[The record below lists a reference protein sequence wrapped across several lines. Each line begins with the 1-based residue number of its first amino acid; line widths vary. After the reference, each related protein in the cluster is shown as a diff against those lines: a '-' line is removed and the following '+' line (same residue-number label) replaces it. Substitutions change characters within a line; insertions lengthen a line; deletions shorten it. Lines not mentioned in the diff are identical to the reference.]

1 MAGFDKLKLNKQL
14 IKSATEAGYAV
25 PKEIQQKTLTRII
38 GGQDI
43 IAIAPEGFGKTTA
56 YILGTLNRFNYSPEG
71 VPKVLILVPEKEDV
85 LAVIEQFELL
95 NKNNSIAIVGLY
107 VTPGTEAQMDAL
119 ADGADIVVA
128 TPDRARAIYL
138 KLALNLNKMELL
150 IIDDADRMI
159 KKGMQLPITELANSI
174 GKCQHLVFTDV
185 MHSRIEKLVAPFMN
199 LPAIIEVEA
208 LEESP
213 VKTHQQ
219 LLYNVPNFPTKV
231 NLLNLFMYDEEV
243 FTKAVVFVNKQA
255 TAEKV
260 FQSLNRR
267 IQDAVGYFKPR
278 FFDVKGFNT
287 VADFKA
293 EADARVLIVVTEN
306 EDAIELDGIPFL
318 IHFDLPAD
326 KETYIQRVTN
336 NNTNSEDETLALTF
350 ATDLDLS
357 LVKRIEQATG
367 KKMQPA
373 ALPDDL
379 VIVNDVKPKAT
390 PTKQSTKTTE
400 PETGAAF
407 HEKKA
412 SNNKNYNFSSGQ
424 KAKMNMKKKHG

>member
-14 IKSATEAGYAV
+14 IRSVTELGYDT
-25 PKEIQQKTLTRII
+25 PKEVQQKTLTRIT

-43 IAIAPEGFGKTTA
+43 IAIAPEGFGKTTT
-56 YILGTLNRFNYSPEG
+56 YVLGTLNRFNYAPEG

-85 LAVIEQFELL
+85 LSVTELFDRL
-95 NKNNSIAIVGLY
+95 NKNTSIAIVGLY

-138 KLALNLNKMELL
+138 KLGLNLNKIELF
-150 IIDDADRMI
+150 IVDDADRML

-185 MHSRIEKLVAPFMN
+185 MHSKLEKVLSPFMK
-199 LPAIIEVEA
+199 LPATIEVEA
-208 LEESP
+208 LEETP
-213 VKTHQQ
+213 LAVYQQ
-219 LLYNVPNFPTKV
+219 LLYNVPNFATKL
-231 NLLNLFMYDEEV
+231 NLLNLFMYDDEV
-243 FTKAVVFVNKQA
+243 FTKAVVFVNNQA

-267 IQDAVGYFKPR
+267 MNDAIGYLNPQ
-278 FFDVKGFNT
+278 FFDVKGFKT
-287 VADFKA
+287 TAEFKA
-293 EADARVLIVVTEN
+293 EAEARALIVVGETE
-306 EDAIELDGIPFL
+306 ETLDLSGIPFL
-318 IHFDLPAD
+318 VHFDLPQEN
-326 KETYIQRVTN
+326 ETYINRVTN
-336 NNTNSEDETLALTF
+336 TTGDDETIALTF

-357 LVKRIEQATG
+357 EIKKIEQATG
-367 KKMQPA
+367 KKMQAA

-379 VIVNDVKPKAT
+379 VIVNDAKPK
-390 PTKQSTKTTE
+390 PTKQSTKSNE
-400 PETGAAF
+400 PEVGAAF

>member
-14 IKSATEAGYAV
+14 IRSVTELGYDT
-25 PKEIQQKTLTRII
+25 PKEVQQKTLTRIT

-43 IAIAPEGFGKTTA
+43 IAIAPEGFGKTTT
-56 YILGTLNRFNYSPEG
+56 YVLGTLNRFNYAPEG

-85 LAVIEQFELL
+85 LAVMELFERL
-95 NKNNSIAIVGLY
+95 NKNTAISIVGLY
-107 VTPGTEAQMDAL
+107 VAPGTEAQMDAL

-138 KLALNLNKMELL
+138 KLALNLNKVDLF
-150 IIDDADRMI
+150 IVDDADRML

-185 MHSRIEKLVAPFMN
+185 MHSKLEKLLEPFMK
-199 LPAIIEVEA
+199 LAATIEVEA
-208 LEESP
+208 LEETP
-213 VKTHQQ
+213 IALHQQ
-219 LLYNVPNFPTKV
+219 LLYNVPNFATKL

-243 FTKAVVFVNKQA
+243 FTKAAIFVNNQA

-267 IQDAVGYFKPR
+267 MNDAVGYLNPP
-278 FFDVKGFNT
+278 FFDVKGFKT
-287 VADFKA
+287 TAEFKA
-293 EADARVLIVVTEN
+293 EVEARALIIVGETE
-306 EDAIELDGIPFL
+306 ETLDLSGIPFL
-318 IHFDLPAD
+318 VHFDLPQEKD
-326 KETYIQRVTN
+326 IYITRVTN
-336 NNTNSEDETLALTF
+336 TTGDDETIALTF

-357 LVKRIEQATG
+357 LVKKIEQATG
-367 KKMQPA
+367 KKMQAA

-379 VIVNDVKPKAT
+379 IVVNDAKPK
-390 PTKQSTKTTE
+390 PTKQSTKLTE
-400 PETGAAF
+400 PEVGAAF

>member
-14 IKSATEAGYAV
+14 IRSVTELGYDT

-43 IAIAPEGFGKTTA
+43 IAIAPEGFGKTTT
-56 YILGTLNRFNYSPEG
+56 YVLSTLNRFNYAPEG

-85 LAVIEQFELL
+85 LAVTELFDRL
-95 NKNNSIAIVGLY
+95 NKNTAISIVGLY
-107 VTPGTEAQMDAL
+107 VTPGIEAQMDAL

-138 KLALNLNKMELL
+138 KLALNLNKVDLF
-150 IIDDADRMI
+150 IVDDADRML

-185 MHSRIEKLVAPFMN
+185 MHSRLEKVLEPFMA
-199 LPAIIEVEA
+199 LAVTIEVEA
-208 LEESP
+208 LEETP
-213 VKTHQQ
+213 LAVHQQ
-219 LLYNVPNFPTKV
+219 LLYNVPNFATKL
-231 NLLNLFMYDEEV
+231 NLLNLFMYDDEV
-243 FTKAVVFVNKQA
+243 FTKAVVFVNNQA

-260 FQSLNRR
+260 FQSLDRR
-267 IQDAVGYFKPR
+267 MNEAIGYLNPPFI
-278 FFDVKGFNT
+278 DVKGYKT
-287 VADFKA
+287 TGDFKTD
-293 EADARVLIVVTEN
+293 ADARALIVVGETEK
-306 EDAIELDGIPFL
+306 ALDLSGIPFL
-318 IHFDLPAD
+318 IHFDLPQEN
-326 KETYIQRVTN
+326 ETYISHVTN
-336 NNTNSEDETLALTF
+336 TTGDDETIALTF

-357 LVKRIEQATG
+357 EIKKIEQATG
-367 KKMQPA
+367 KKMQAA

-379 VIVNDVKPKAT
+379 VIVDDAKPKPAK
-390 PTKQSTKTTE
+390 PSKASD
-400 PETGAAF
+400 PEVGAAF

-412 SNNKNYNFSSGQ
+412 ANNKNYNFSSGQ